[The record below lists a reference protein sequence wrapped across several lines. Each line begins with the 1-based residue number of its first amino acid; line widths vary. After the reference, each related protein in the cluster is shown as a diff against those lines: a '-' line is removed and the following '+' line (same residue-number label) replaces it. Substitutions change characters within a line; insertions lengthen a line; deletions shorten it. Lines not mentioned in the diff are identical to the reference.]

1 MKTTAKILKK
11 VLPAVFWIG
20 IWELAYYIIHKDLLL
35 ASPIQVLSKMGMVT
49 EAAFREAVGMTV
61 LRSMEAWGIALL
73 TGTLLAVLCHFSR
86 IAKVL
91 TDPMMS
97 MIRATPV
104 ASFIILA
111 LVWLGSS
118 NAPVLAGFLMS
129 LPIVFSGVTEGIRS
143 ADSELKEMADMFRF
157 GMQIPMPQ
165 SFERIVYYGRGP
177 WENYADRKSSS
188 ELGIYDQTVTSQFYP
203 YVRPQENGTKSDIRW
218 WKVLNDAGRGLMV
231 TSVEPFSASALHYTI
246 ESLDEGVQKH
256 NSHSAEI
263 DPAPLT
269 NLLVDKCQ
277 QGLAC
282 VNSWGAIPEEEYR
295 IHYGDLSFTYLLTPV
310 RTILK

>member
-143 ADSELKEMADMFRF
+143 ADNELKEMADMFRF
-157 GMQIPMPQ
+157 GKCRKFFTVEVP
-165 SFERIVYYGRGP
+165 SFLP
-177 WENYADRKSSS
+177 
-188 ELGIYDQTVTSQFYP
+188 
-203 YVRPQENGTKSDIRW
+203 
-218 WKVLNDAGRGLMV
+218 
-231 TSVEPFSASALHYTI
+231 
-246 ESLDEGVQKH
+246 
-256 NSHSAEI
+256 
-263 DPAPLT
+263 
-269 NLLVDKCQ
+269 
-277 QGLAC
+277 GLADAAVTC
-282 VNSWGAIPEEEYR
+282 IGLCFKATVAAEVIGVPKAAVGSMMYDAKKYMETDSLIAWTLIVVLVSIALEKLLG
-295 IHYGDLSFTYLLTPV
+295 YLIRKGIAHV
-310 RTILK
+310 YHS